1 MTRKARNMSLFGIL
15 IVFTGLIVYIS
26 CCKSSSSSSSS
37 SEGRS
42 SSGGGEIN
50 SVTHKAWFDITIG
63 GEPAG
68 RIEMGLF
75 GATVPKTAQNFLQ
88 LSQKPVGDGYKGS
101 KFHRVIK
108 NFMLQGGD
116 FTLGNGRGG
125 RSIYGAKFKDE
136 NFTLKHYGPGW
147 LSMANSGPD
156 TNGSQ
161 FFITVI
167 ATPWLDGKHVV
178 FGKVLSGMDVVRKIE
193 AERTRS
199 DKPVKDVVI
208 QNCGG
213 EELEKPFTTPME
225 AAVE

>member
-1 MTRKARNMSLFGIL
+1 MSIFGMVV
-15 IVFTGLIVYIS
+15 VFTGLIVYIN
-26 CCKSSSSSSSS
+26 CCKSSSPA
-37 SEGRS
+37 SEPK
-42 SSGGGEIN
+42 SSGGGELN

-63 GEPAG
+63 GESAG
-68 RIEMGLF
+68 RIELGLF
-75 GATVPKTAQNFLQ
+75 GATVPRTAENFYE
-88 LSQKPVGDGYKGS
+88 LSKKPVGEGYKGS

-108 NFMLQGGD
+108 DFMLQGGD

-125 RSIYGAKFKDE
+125 RSIYGSKFEDE
-136 NFTLKHYGPGW
+136 NFKLKHYGPGW

-167 ATPWLDGKHVV
+167 KTPWLDGKHVV

-193 AERTRS
+193 ATRVS
-199 DKPVKDVVI
+199 QSVPVLEVLI

-213 EELEKPFTTPME
+213 EKLATPFLTPLE
-225 AAVE
+225 AAEE